1 MAEFNINHWKL
12 LLRDITEY
20 YGFVTQGR
28 RVPEAEWGTEKLLFG
43 RSVVSN
49 SATPWNVALSMG
61 FSRQE
66 YWSGLPFIRIPWT
79 VFHGVPK
86 SRTGL
91 SDSHFPPPG
100 DLPHPGMELQSPA
113 LASEPPGEATGKR
126 LSILN

>member
-49 SATPWNVALSMG
+49 SLQPHGMLLCPWDFPGKNTGVGCHLLEFHGLYSMG
-61 FSRQE
+61 SQRVGQ
-66 YWSGLPFIRIPWT
+66 
-79 VFHGVPK
+79 
-86 SRTGL
+86 
-91 SDSHFPPPG
+91 D
-100 DLPHPGMELQSPA
+100 
-113 LASEPPGEATGKR
+113 
-126 LSILN
+126 